1 MHTFIY
7 PGVYTV
13 ELTAYNDS
21 SATCSDSFTKIVVV
35 INNPFTNVFDHSNNE
50 NLISYNNNFLNIS
63 SSKIFEQ
70 IKIYDLSG
78 RELLTANY
86 NNRLPLKL
94 SKGIYIV
101 KLLNS
106 ESSYTQKVYVNT
118 IN

>member
-1 MHTFIY
+1 M
-7 PGVYTV
+7 
-13 ELTAYNDS
+13 
-21 SATCSDSFTKIVVV
+21 
-35 INNPFTNVFDHSNNE
+35 
-50 NLISYNNNFLNIS
+50 
-63 SSKIFEQ
+63 FEQ

-78 RELLTANY
+78 RELLSANY
-86 NNRLPLKL
+86 NNRFPLRL